1 MAAKPFVV
9 GFTGPFG
16 SGCSLAAKYLEHE
29 RQFTLVKLSA
39 ALNGI
44 WRERNPGKEKAPK
57 SDLQSLGDELRK
69 NKGKQILAELA
80 FQQVNLGSEG
90 IVVDG
95 IKNVGEVEWLR
106 SEFGYRFT
114 LVAVLTPPDVRW
126 DRLGTEYNDRGLS
139 VKDFAEDD
147 RRDSKEDVAYGQQV
161 ALCID
166 QADILIDNSEINIP
180 EFKQR
185 VLNYVDLATGKK
197 TRSAYPH
204 EILMNMAYSSSHS
217 SKCLKRHV
225 GALVVD
231 TGGRVVGVGYNENP
245 LGTKPCME
253 EESYNFK
260 CYRDIVRTET
270 LNNYS
275 SRGILC
281 PTCGKPLQHVD
292 GPPWICL
299 NCAAIGKKTSLDDI
313 FFPDRALNW
322 CTAVHA
328 EVWALFA
335 AGERA
340 RGGELYTT
348 TSPCFQCAE
357 KIKHNGIATVWY
369 TEAYPDPFSRSRLD
383 LAGVNVKQFDGVR
396 SSSFERIFAVTRP
409 Q

>member
-1 MAAKPFVV
+1 MVAKPFVV

-29 RQFTLVKLSA
+29 RKFTLVKLSA
-39 ALNGI
+39 ALDGI
-44 WRERNPGKEKAPK
+44 WKERNPGKEKAPR
-57 SDLQSLGDELRK
+57 SELQSLGDELRK
-69 NKGKQILAELA
+69 DKGKQVLAELS
-80 FQQVNLGSEG
+80 FQKVSPGNEG
-90 IVVDG
+90 IAVDG
-95 IKNVGEVEWLR
+95 IRNVGEVEWLR

-126 DRLGTEYNDRGLS
+126 DRLGTVYNDRGLT
-139 VKDFAEDD
+139 VKDFGEDD
-147 RRDSKEDVAYGQQV
+147 RRDSKEDVPYGQQV

-185 VLNYVDLATGKK
+185 VLDYVDLATGKK
-197 TRSAYPH
+197 PRSARPR

-225 GALVVD
+225 GAVVVD

-253 EESYNFK
+253 EPSYKFK

-275 SRGILC
+275 SRGVLC
-281 PTCGKPLQHVD
+281 PTCGKPLKHAE
-292 GPPWICL
+292 GPPWTCPS
-299 NCAAIGKKTSLDDI
+299 CAAIGKKTSLDEI

-322 CTAVHA
+322 CTAIHA

-340 RGGELYTT
+340 RGGELYSTT
-348 TSPCFQCAE
+348 FPCFQCAE

-369 TEAYPDPFSRSRLD
+369 TEAYPDPLSRIRLD
-383 LAGVNVKQFDGVR
+383 LAGVSVKQFDGVR
-396 SSSFERIFAVTRP
+396 SSSFERIFAATRP

>member
-1 MAAKPFVV
+1 MAAKPCVV

-29 RQFTLVKLSA
+29 RKFTLIKLST
-39 ALNGI
+39 ALDEI
-44 WRERNPGKEKAPK
+44 WRDRNPGKEKAPR

-69 NKGKQILAELA
+69 DKGKAILAELA
-80 FQQVNLGSEG
+80 FQKVAPGSEG

-95 IKNVGEVEWLR
+95 IRNVGEVEWLR

-126 DRLGTEYNDRGLS
+126 DRLGTAYNDRGLTE
-139 VKDFAEDD
+139 KDFAEDD
-147 RRDSKEDVAYGQQV
+147 RRDSKEDVPYGQQV

-166 QADILIDNSEINIP
+166 QADILIDNSTINIP

-185 VLNYVDLATGKK
+185 VLDYVDLATGKK
-197 TRSAYPH
+197 SRQAHPR

-225 GALVVD
+225 GAVVVD
-231 TGGRVVGVGYNENP
+231 AGGRVVGVGYNENP

-253 EESYNFK
+253 EPSYKFT
-260 CYRDIVRTET
+260 CYRDIVRTEF

-275 SRGILC
+275 CRGVLC
-281 PTCGKPLQHVD
+281 PTCGKPLQRVE
-292 GPPWICL
+292 GPPWACPS
-299 NCAAIGKKTSLDDI
+299 CAAIGKKTYLDDI

-322 CTAVHA
+322 CTAIHA
-328 EVWALFA
+328 EAWALFA

-348 TSPCFQCAE
+348 TFPCFQCAE

-369 TEAYPDPFSRSRLD
+369 TEAYPDPLSRIRLD
-383 LAGVNVKQFDGVR
+383 LAGVSVKQFDGVR
-396 SSSFERIFAVTRP
+396 SSSFERIFAVARP